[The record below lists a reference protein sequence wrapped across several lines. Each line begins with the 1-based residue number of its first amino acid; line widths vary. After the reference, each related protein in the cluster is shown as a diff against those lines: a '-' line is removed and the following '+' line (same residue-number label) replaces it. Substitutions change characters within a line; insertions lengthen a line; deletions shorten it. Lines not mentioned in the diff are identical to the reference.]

1 MASMRDYRPAAYVIV
16 VLGFTLALAAALVP
30 FYGAAYHLK
39 FAVLL
44 ALLTPFALY
53 AMFVEFLRGPW
64 LLASGLVLFGVC
76 LAVTVFERYL
86 HYDGYA
92 DGALYWVPLLT
103 GAIMLP
109 MAYLLG
115 KRSRDR

>member
-64 LLASGLVLFGVC
+64 LLASGLALFGVC

-92 DGALYWVPLLT
+92 DGVVYWAPLVAS
-103 GAIMLP
+103 AIVLPSDYML
-109 MAYLLG
+109 G
-115 KRSRDR
+115 RR